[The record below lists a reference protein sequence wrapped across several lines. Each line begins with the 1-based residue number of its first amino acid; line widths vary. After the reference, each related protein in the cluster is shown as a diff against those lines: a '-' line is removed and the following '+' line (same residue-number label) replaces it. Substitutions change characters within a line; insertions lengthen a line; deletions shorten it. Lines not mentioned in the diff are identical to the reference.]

1 MENIFTVHIEE
12 GFPIS
17 SIPALID
24 LFLRHYH
31 CNNFDIEKALEATRE
46 NIADNLGALTKM
58 KKPKVDIERIMV
70 EDIMSGL
77 KTMVSEMGILELYKI
92 HFEINE
98 MGMSWGLRRRLI
110 MSKSTAQQIADLQNK
125 LQALRTKKARQDRRE
140 ETRQKIILGAEVAK
154 VLNSKPEE
162 VNKALL
168 LGLLSKIKELDEEEK
183 RDFTRIGM
191 NILEEWKNENRKP

>member
-1 MENIFTVHIEE
+1 
-12 GFPIS
+12 
-17 SIPALID
+17 
-24 LFLRHYH
+24 
-31 CNNFDIEKALEATRE
+31 
-46 NIADNLGALTKM
+46 
-58 KKPKVDIERIMV
+58 
-70 EDIMSGL
+70 
-77 KTMVSEMGILELYKI
+77 
-92 HFEINE
+92 
-98 MGMSWGLRRRLI
+98 

-125 LQALRTKKARQDRRE
+125 LQALRTKKARPDRRE

>member
-1 MENIFTVHIEE
+1 
-12 GFPIS
+12 
-17 SIPALID
+17 
-24 LFLRHYH
+24 
-31 CNNFDIEKALEATRE
+31 K
-46 NIADNLGALTKM
+46 DNK
-58 KKPKVDIERIMV
+58 D
-70 EDIMSGL
+70 
-77 KTMVSEMGILELYKI
+77 
-92 HFEINE
+92 N
-98 MGMSWGLRRRLI
+98 

-168 LGLLSKIKELDEEEK
+168 LGILSKINELDEEEK

-191 NILEEWKNENRKP
+191 DILQQWKS